1 MVTCPIDT
9 SNLPALIEDTRHTE
23 NFLDRQRF
31 LQFQLRQRLMQD
43 LQQML
48 LQVDA
53 LFAIRQNE
61 VLEEVD

>member
-1 MVTCPIDT
+1 M
-9 SNLPALIEDTRHTE
+9 PALIEDTRHTE

-43 LQQML
+43 LQQMP

-61 VLEEVD
+61 VPEEVD